1 MVAGLIFRTRL
12 AHFFLQIYI
21 MHIDYERIAL
31 WILVIVMFIKLF
43 VFREMYTASSP
54 LSIMDLAEFRGL
66 PDDIKQVWQT
76 NVVGTIMSAVGAKLT
91 EGWAGVSAA
100 DKQTFTTQ
108 AAAAATQLATNI
120 RDAKAVRD
128 PDASEITT
136 VVINSS

>member
-1 MVAGLIFRTRL
+1 
-12 AHFFLQIYI
+12 

-31 WILVIVMFIKLF
+31 WILIIVMFIKLF